1 MSQFQF
7 FAPTIIF
14 SFCAVTEQLFCSDRP
29 GAFVFSPQRRGDA
42 SSNIYAMVL
51 IAITEA
57 ERAAQAASQSAAAAH
72 TQQW

>member
-1 MSQFQF
+1 M
-7 FAPTIIF
+7 I
-14 SFCAVTEQLFCSDRP
+14 SDRP
-29 GAFVFSPQRRGDA
+29 GAFEFSPQHRGDA